1 MKNGKF
7 VCFFDAVRFEVKHK
21 HGKWSKVM
29 VRYASGQT
37 CAASHKVKSSQSRDF
52 DFVLKKKVQVI
63 TQRYRTFKLITVQ
76 YVLLKNGTVL

>member
-1 MKNGKF
+1 MVKSNGS
-7 VCFFDAVRFEVKHK
+7 VCFRPDLR
-21 HGKWSKVM
+21 GKSQ
-29 VRYASGQT
+29 SQ
-37 CAASHKVKSSQSRDF
+37 VKSSQSRDF